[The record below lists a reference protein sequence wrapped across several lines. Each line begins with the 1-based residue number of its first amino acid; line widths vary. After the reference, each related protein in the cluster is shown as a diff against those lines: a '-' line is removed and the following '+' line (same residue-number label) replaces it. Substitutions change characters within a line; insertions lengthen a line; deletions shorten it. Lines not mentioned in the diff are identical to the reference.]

1 MYISEKSSINMPF
14 TFSCACRTAKETAL
28 VDSSATE
35 NFMDE
40 RMVTR
45 LGIGKRPMKQPRRV
59 FNVDGSENK
68 NGMLTHYCVL

>member
-14 TFSCACRTAKETAL
+14 TFLCARGTAEETAL

-40 RMVTR
+40 RMVAR
-45 LGIGKRPMKQPRRV
+45 LGIGKRPMKQPRHV

-68 NGMLTHYCVL
+68 NGTITHYCVL

>member
-14 TFSCACRTAKETAL
+14 TFSCARGTAEETAL
-28 VDSSATE
+28 VDSGATE

-45 LGIGKRPMKQPRRV
+45 LGIGRRPMKQPR
-59 FNVDGSENK
+59 
-68 NGMLTHYCVL
+68 